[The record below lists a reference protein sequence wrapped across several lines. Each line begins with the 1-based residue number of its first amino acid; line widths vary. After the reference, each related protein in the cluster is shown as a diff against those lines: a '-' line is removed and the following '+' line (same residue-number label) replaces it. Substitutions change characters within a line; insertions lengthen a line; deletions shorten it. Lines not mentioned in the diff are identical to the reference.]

1 MWWRNVLA
9 LNTNQPINARR
20 FPARAGCHCVTARS
34 NKHWSFL
41 FTLSWKLNH
50 WFCLHGFYLRLN
62 MTLVTF
68 CSFSLHLMR
77 RFQEL
82 GNFHFSFFLLCL
94 GKCKRS
100 DVMLLN
106 LKVSWNTKVS
116 LGHLAIE
123 VKETMMRAKMQRL
136 WTLFSGGF
144 YTLILEYNR

>member
-9 LNTNQPINARR
+9 LNTNQPISARR

-62 MTLVTF
+62 MALVTF

-82 GNFHFSFFLLCL
+82 GNFHFFLFP
-94 GKCKRS
+94 
-100 DVMLLN
+100 V
-106 LKVSWNTKVS
+106 VSW
-116 LGHLAIE
+116 
-123 VKETMMRAKMQRL
+123 KMQAFWRNVTKSKSVMKHKGVTGTFGHRGQGDNDEGKNAKIVNFVFWRVL
-136 WTLFSGGF
+136 H
-144 YTLILEYNR
+144 IDPRI